1 MTIQHSA
8 IADADRHEP
17 KGITTAAA
25 GSVYV
30 SNGDTT
36 SGTWIERVKRYSANV
51 GTPAAVVA
59 NTTGAHSITVTGV
72 ATGDAVIGISK
83 PTYQAGLGIVGWSI
97 TGADTV
103 EVVFMNTTGSN
114 ITPTASEVYEVIT
127 WNLA

>member
-36 SGTWIERVKRYSANV
+36 SGTWIERVKRHSANV

-59 NTTGAHSITVTGV
+59 NTTGVHSITVTGV